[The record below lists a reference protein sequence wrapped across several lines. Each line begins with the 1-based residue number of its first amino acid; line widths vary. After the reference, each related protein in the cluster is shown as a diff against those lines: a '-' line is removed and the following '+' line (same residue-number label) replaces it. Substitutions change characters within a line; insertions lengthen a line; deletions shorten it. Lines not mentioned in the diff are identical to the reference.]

1 MYFLCFDQG
10 ISLFNEVIFC
20 SFETLFQGVVS
31 HLHSDYR
38 KHFLIIGVIHLN
50 ILNNIISFLT
60 YILTIMESIFIDSSN
75 LNTLASLNPKPFLS
89 EICVLQQTEGVFCI

>member
-1 MYFLCFDQG
+1 MLQG
-10 ISLFNEVIFC
+10 ISLLYEVISC
-20 SFETLFQGVVS
+20 SFETLFQGVMS

-89 EICVLQQTEGVFCI
+89 EICVLQQTEGVFCNLHQA